1 MIINHPTISRNTM
14 NNLIISRIAINRQQ
28 YHEQPTTIKKL
39 LEPQTITKQFL
50 EP

>member
-1 MIINHPTISRNTM
+1 M
-14 NNLIISRIAINRQQ
+14 NNLIILRTAINRQQ
-28 YHEQPTTIKKL
+28 YHELPATVKKL